1 MSLVGMAKSFA
12 VSAVSEIANKFA
24 PLAADFSPILALLT
38 SLFGVF
44 IVIAILKKFEK
55 I

>member
-1 MSLVGMAKSFA
+1 MSLVGRATMFLASVGHTVVEK
-12 VSAVSEIANKFA
+12 IA
-24 PLAADFSPILALLT
+24 PLAADFTPILAILT

-55 I
+55 L